1 MERVATPPG
10 EYLASLPAAVGADM
24 TALDELITAALPGH
38 GRCLWEGVFWGGSEQ
53 RIIGYGDMSY
63 VRSDKKR
70 VDWFLVG
77 LARQKNYYS
86 VYVNAVD
93 GRRYLAEAY
102 AGQAGQGEGGQEQ
115 HQLPHGGRCR
125 SGRAQRADRAR
136 RGADG
141 GRRLGLIR
149 SARRPGT
156 VSGWGFPRSATQRT
170 ILRAPPCGTV
180 ACSSAAAG
188 DWSTEARPGRPS
200 ARRSAAAIP
209 ACGVR

>member
-10 EYLASLPAAVGADM
+10 EYLASLPEAVGADM

-77 LARQKNYYS
+77 LARQKSYHS

-102 AGQAGQGEGGQEQ
+102 AG
-115 HQLPHGGRCR
+115 
-125 SGRAQRADRAR
+125 
-136 RGADG
+136 
-141 GRRLGLIR
+141 RLGKAKVGKSSISFRTLADVDLDVLTELIER
-149 SARRPGT
+149 AGELSGSGGSA
-156 VSGWGFPRSATQRT
+156 
-170 ILRAPPCGTV
+170 
-180 ACSSAAAG
+180 
-188 DWSTEARPGRPS
+188 
-200 ARRSAAAIP
+200 
-209 ACGVR
+209 